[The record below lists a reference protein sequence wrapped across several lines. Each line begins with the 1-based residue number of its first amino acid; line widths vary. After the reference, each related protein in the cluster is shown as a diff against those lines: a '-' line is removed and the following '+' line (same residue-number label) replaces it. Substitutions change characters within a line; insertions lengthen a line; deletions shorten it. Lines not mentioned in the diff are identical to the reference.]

1 MVAEPAGAY
10 RVRRERW
17 RVRVLIADGDP
28 AVRERVRRVL
38 GRSVGIVGEAGGGE
52 AAVRLALDYQ
62 PDVVLMDIDLPGD
75 GGIDATHRIKQ
86 ERPET
91 KVILLTVHD
100 EEAYLSATGK
110 SGADAFLPKRL
121 IRTDLLST
129 IREVAPA
136 LRALWNGMERR
147 EGPSRPAQVL
157 GWDGTER
164 RRRLPVVDERDVP

>member
-1 MVAEPAGAY
+1 L
-10 RVRRERW
+10 
-17 RVRVLIADGDP
+17 RVLIADSDP
-28 AVRERVRRVL
+28 SVRERVKRVL
-38 GRSVGIVGEAGGGE
+38 GRAVGIVGEADGGD
-52 AAVRLALDYQ
+52 AAVQLALDYQ
-62 PDVVLMDIDLPGD
+62 PDVVLMDITLPMN

-129 IREVAPA
+129 IRDLAPE
-136 LRALWNGMERR
+136 LRSLWNGMERR
-147 EGPSRPAQVL
+147 EGPSRPAEVP
-157 GWDGTER
+157 GWDGKER
-164 RRRLPVVDERDVP
+164 RRRLPVMDEVDVP